1 MDNLSNE
8 EKAAIIILSLNE
20 DTAAEVMRHLRPS
33 EIRRVS
39 KYMSR
44 ITTIQSETLDTIAK
58 EFISIAKEKG
68 RTLSVTPE
76 ATTNIVSKALGE
88 KDAADMMGENGFG
101 KTFGNSIVEK
111 LRDIDPKMLME
122 FTRTE
127 HPQTISLI
135 LANLKPDNAASI
147 MEGFSPEMQ
156 VEVTK
161 RMANL
166 KSVPHEFVEEVAKTL
181 EKEILSG
188 GIEEQQMGGI
198 RVMSEIIN
206 RMTPSA
212 ESSILTSLETVDP
225 DLAYQL
231 RSLMFTF
238 DDVLRLDDKSLQE
251 VLREISTED
260 LAKSLKVV
268 DPGQREKIYRNM
280 SKRGAEM
287 LKEDIEL
294 MPPTRLSE
302 VEISQR
308 AIIDVVKKLES
319 EGKVVLSRGDKE
331 DEFV

>member
-1 MDNLSNE
+1 MENLTNE
-8 EKAAIIILSLNE
+8 EKAAIIILSLEENK
-20 DTAAEVMRHLRPS
+20 AAEVMKHLRPS

-44 ITTIQSETLDTIAK
+44 ITTIQAETLNTVAK

-68 RTLSVTPE
+68 RTLSVQPE
-76 ATTNIVSKALGE
+76 TTTNIVSKALGE
-88 KDAADMMGENGFG
+88 KDAQEMLTDSGFG
-101 KTFGNSIVEK
+101 KAFGNSIVEK

-127 HPQTISLI
+127 HPQTIALI
-135 LANLKPDNAASI
+135 LANLKADNAATI

-161 RMANL
+161 RMATL

-188 GIEEQQMGGI
+188 GIEEQQMGGV

-206 RMTPSA
+206 RMSPSS
-212 ESSILTSLETVDP
+212 ESNIMSSLESIEP
-225 DLAYQL
+225 DLAYQI

-238 DDVLRLDDKSLQE
+238 DDVLKLDDKALQE
-251 VLREISTED
+251 LLREISTED
-260 LAKSLKVV
+260 LAKSLKAV
-268 DPGQREKIYRNM
+268 DSGQREKIYRNM

-302 VEISQR
+302 VEGCQR
-308 AIIDVVKKLES
+308 SIIDVVKKLES
-319 EGKVVLSRGDKE
+319 EGKLVLSRGDKE